1 MLRKPR
7 FWLVLAALA
16 VTSLVGFGFWL
27 FWAARQVPDWYSE
40 AVAVDDSAALEKASD
55 QMEQRIAELI
65 SAFET
70 TGRWEVVITEEQIN
84 GWLSHGL
91 PKKHP
96 DALPVGLADPRVKI
110 EPDGVT
116 GAGRVDL
123 ETAAGVVSLKVDF
136 YATEEHCLA
145 ARIRKARLGRVPWP
159 LNRVLEEIS
168 GAAGRSEVPL
178 AWREVEGDPVAVIRI
193 PLIEGDKR
201 VLIETLKLDD
211 GKLLVG
217 GVTERVK

>member
-1 MLRKPR
+1 M
-7 FWLVLAALA
+7 LAALA
-16 VTSLVGFGFWL
+16 VVSLVGVGVWL
-27 FWAARQVPDWYSE
+27 FWAARQVPDWYAE
-40 AVAVDDSAALEKASD
+40 AVAVDDSAAIEKASD

-70 TGRWEVVITEEQIN
+70 TGRWEVLITEEQIN

-96 DALPVGLADPRVKI
+96 DALPNGLTDPRVKI

-116 GAGRVDL
+116 GAGHVEL
-123 ETAAGVVSLKVDF
+123 GAAGGVVSLKVDF

-145 ARIRKARLGRVPWP
+145 ARIRKARLGRMPWP

-168 GAAGRSEVPL
+168 GAAKRSEVPL

-193 PLIEGDKR
+193 PLVEGDKR
-201 VLIETLKLDD
+201 VHIETLKLDH